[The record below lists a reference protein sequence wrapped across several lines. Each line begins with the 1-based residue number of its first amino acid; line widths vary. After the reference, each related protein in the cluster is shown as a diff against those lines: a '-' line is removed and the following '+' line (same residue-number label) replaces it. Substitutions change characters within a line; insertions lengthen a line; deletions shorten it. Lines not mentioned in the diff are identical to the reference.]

1 MSVGA
6 PWWPH
11 ERVVVHHDPASGLR
25 AIVAVHSTTL
35 GPGLGGLRIRP
46 YPDVDAALD
55 DVLRLS
61 QAMTFKAAAA
71 GLDLGGG
78 KAVILDDGVTDA
90 DTRRARLEAF
100 AELVAS
106 LDGAY
111 ITAEDVGTTTA
122 DLDLVAGRTP
132 HAVGLSPERGGG
144 GDPSPSTAM
153 TVYGSIVHAVR
164 VHLDRETLEGTTV
177 GVLGLGKVGFDLA
190 RRLRAA
196 GADLIV
202 ADLDERRAREVAA
215 ELGAEVSDLEG
226 VVAAELDVLAP
237 CAVGGLLT
245 AEVADVLQARVV
257 AGAANNILADDGVAI
272 RLAAR
277 GVLYVPDFLTNSGGL
292 IHCSDELD
300 GFDLERVDK
309 RLDAAV
315 ARVGDVLEESAA
327 TGRTPL
333 EVATDRALERLDR
346 AGAGAA

>member
-1 MSVGA
+1 MSSGTS
-6 PWWPH
+6 WWPH

-35 GPGLGGLRIRP
+35 GPGLGGLRFRP
-46 YPDVDAALD
+46 YPEVDAALD

-78 KAVILDDGVTDA
+78 KAVILDDGDTDA
-90 DTRRARLEAF
+90 RERRLAAF
-100 AELVAS
+100 ADLVAS

-122 DLDLVAGRTP
+122 DLDLVASRTP

-144 GDPSPSTAM
+144 GDPSPSTAQ
-153 TVYGSIVHAVR
+153 TVFGALAHAVR
-164 VHLDRETLEGTTV
+164 VQLGRDELAGTTV
-177 GVLGLGKVGFDLA
+177 GVLGLGKVGLDLA
-190 RRLRAA
+190 RRLREA
-196 GADLIV
+196 GADLV
-202 ADLDERRAREVAA
+202 LADLDPARAQEVARELDADVRDPDALVAA
-215 ELGAEVSDLEG
+215 DV
-226 VVAAELDVLAP
+226 DVLAP

-245 AEVADVLQARVV
+245 DAVADRLQARVV

-277 GVLYVPDFLTNSGGL
+277 GVLYVPDFLANSGGL

-300 GFDLERVDK
+300 GFDAERVAK
-309 RLDAAV
+309 RLEAAV
-315 ARVGDVLEESAA
+315 ARVGDVLDESAA

-346 AGAGAA
+346 AAAT